1 MRDLIS
7 IAVLAS
13 CAPAPVPAAPSQTVG
28 VRTFDAVDPVG
39 HAAMPMAVFYP
50 AIGSAARAQFGPYDV
65 AAGKDLPVRA
75 GSFPLVVIS
84 HGHSGSQWGHHD
96 LAEAL
101 AAHGYVVAT
110 LEHPGDN
117 YRDQSGFRSD
127 RVLFGRAYQVSAAID
142 AVLAD
147 PTLHVDPKRIGVAGF
162 SAGGWT
168 SLLVAGAQ
176 PDLGQIESYCTLH
189 RDDVE
194 ICGGPLRHE
203 LESVKPTA
211 DHRVRA
217 AFVMAPFAVA
227 FAPDAFRDVT
237 APVFLAWGAADQV
250 LLPDENA
257 RAIRPRLATL
267 RGTRE
272 IPAAGHYVFLAPC
285 PPAFANELVAICK
298 DPPGVDRAAVHRE
311 LAGDAIAFFDASL

>member
-1 MRDLIS
+1 MRELI
-7 IAVLAS
+7 ALALFAS
-13 CAPAPVPAAPSQTVG
+13 CAPAPAPIAPAQQAVG
-28 VRTFDAVDPVG
+28 VRTFDAVDPVS
-39 HAAMPMAVFYP
+39 HTAMPMAVFYP
-50 AIGSAARAQFGPYDV
+50 ALGSAAHAQFGPYDV
-65 AAGKDLPVRA
+65 AAGKDLPARA

-84 HGHSGSQWGHHD
+84 HGHGGSQWGHHD
-96 LAEAL
+96 LAEVL

-147 PTLHVDPKRIGVAGF
+147 PTLHVDPKRVGVAGF

-168 SLLVAGAQ
+168 SLLVAGAH
-176 PDLGQIESYCTLH
+176 PDLGQIDAYCTRH
-189 RDDVE
+189 SDDVE

-203 LESVKPTA
+203 LASVSPTV
-211 DHRVRA
+211 DPRVRA

-227 FAPDAFRDVT
+227 FAPDAFREVT

-257 RAIRPRLATL
+257 RAIRPHLATL

-272 IPAAGHYVFLAPC
+272 VPNAGHYVFLTPC
-285 PPAFANELVAICK
+285 PAAIAHELATICK
-298 DPPGVDRAAVHRE
+298 D
-311 LAGDAIAFFDASL
+311 